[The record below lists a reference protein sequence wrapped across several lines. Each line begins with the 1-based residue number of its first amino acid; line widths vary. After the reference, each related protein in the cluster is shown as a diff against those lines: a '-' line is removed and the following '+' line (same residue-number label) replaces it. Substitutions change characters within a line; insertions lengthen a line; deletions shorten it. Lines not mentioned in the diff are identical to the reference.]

1 VSERANSAFF
11 AEIRSSS
18 TLNLAPPSGNS
29 QQPSI
34 FLKMADSSS
43 APMYVE
49 GPRTFVT
56 TDQDHG
62 GVALVICTLMATWSV
77 LCWIVRV
84 YMRAT
89 VSAPFGVDDLVCTIA
104 TVC

>member
-1 VSERANSAFF
+1 MDLD
-11 AEIRSSS
+11 S
-18 TLNLAPPSGNS
+18 TSPN
-29 QQPSI
+29 
-34 FLKMADSSS
+34 F
-43 APMYVE
+43 VE

-62 GVALVICTLMATWSV
+62 GIALVICTMMASWSV
-77 LCWIVRV
+77 LCWMVRL

-104 TVC
+104 TVCSMSNLFLDEALALSFE